1 MKTEPSETERSAVKH
16 TVLLIDD
23 HKLVR
28 AGLRALVDELPGFR
42 VVGEGDD
49 GDQVEALVA
58 LRQPDVVIMD
68 ISMARVSGIQ
78 ALAALRRHY
87 PVLPVVMLS
96 MHAGPEMVL
105 AAMRA
110 GATAYVVKE
119 AAEQELAAALGAALA
134 GDRYLS
140 PSLSGSVLASLREPQ
155 AAVQALSPRQ
165 HEVLRQLALGRSTKE
180 IAFGLDL
187 SAKTVETHR
196 AQLMQRLGIRDL
208 AGLVVYALRN
218 HIVDMDEYRR

>member
-1 MKTEPSETERSAVKH
+1 MTAERSSPEQSVADH
-16 TVLLIDD
+16 AVLLIDD

-28 AGLRALVDELPGFR
+28 AGLRALIDELPGYR

-49 GDQVEALVA
+49 GDQAESLVA
-58 LRQPDVVIMD
+58 ARQPDVVVMD
-68 ISMARVSGIQ
+68 ISMARVSGVQ
-78 ALAALRRHY
+78 ALTALRRRY
-87 PVLPVVMLS
+87 PQLPVVMLS

-119 AAEQELAAALGAALA
+119 AAEQELAAALDAAIA

-140 PSLSGSVLASLREPQ
+140 SSLSGSVLASLREPE

-165 HEVLRQLALGRSTKE
+165 REVLRQLALGRSTKE
-180 IAFGLDL
+180 IAYELDL

>member
-1 MKTEPSETERSAVKH
+1 MEK

-23 HKLVR
+23 HRLVR
-28 AGLRALVDELPGFR
+28 AGLRALIDDLPGYR

-49 GDQVEALVA
+49 GDQAEELVE
-58 LRQPDVVIMD
+58 RHRPDVVIMD
-68 ISMARVSGIQ
+68 ISMPRVSGVH
-78 ALAALRRHY
+78 AVSALRRRHAR
-87 PVLPVVMLS
+87 LPVVMLS

-119 AAEQELAAALGAALA
+119 GAEQELAAALHAASA
-134 GDRYLS
+134 GERYLS
-140 PSLSGSVLASLREPQ
+140 PSLSGSVLASLREPP
-155 AAVQALSPRQ
+155 AAAQVLSPRQ
-165 HEVLRQLALGRSTKE
+165 REVLRQLALGRSIKE
-180 IAFGLDL
+180 IAFELEL

-208 AGLVVYALRN
+208 AGLVVYALRH
-218 HIVDMDEYRR
+218 HIVDMHEYRH

>member
-1 MKTEPSETERSAVKH
+1 MSTEPFPTGRAAADH
-16 TVLLIDD
+16 AVLLIDD
-23 HKLVR
+23 HRLVR
-28 AGLRALVDELPGFR
+28 AGLRALIDELPGYR

-49 GDQVEALVA
+49 GDQVEELVA
-58 LRQPDVVIMD
+58 LRQPAVVVMD
-68 ISMARVSGIQ
+68 ISMARVSGVQ
-78 ALAALRRHY
+78 ALTALRRRHAA
-87 PVLPVVMLS
+87 LPVVMLS

-119 AAEQELAAALGAALA
+119 AAEQELAAALDAAIA

-140 PSLSGSVLASLREPQ
+140 PSLSGSVLASLREPE
-155 AAVQALSPRQ
+155 AAVQTLSPRQ
-165 HEVLRQLALGRSTKE
+165 REVLRQLALGRSTKE
-180 IAFGLDL
+180 IAFELDL

-218 HIVDMDEYRR
+218 QIVDMDEYRR

>member
-1 MKTEPSETERSAVKH
+1 MTTER

-28 AGLRALVDELPGFR
+28 AGLRALVDDLPGYR

-49 GDQVEALVA
+49 GDQVEGLIAQ
-58 LRQPDVVIMD
+58 RRPDVVIMD
-68 ISMARVSGIQ
+68 ISMARLSGIQ
-78 ALAALRRHY
+78 ALTALRKRH
-87 PVLPVVMLS
+87 PDLPVVMLS

-119 AAEQELAAALGAALA
+119 GAEQELAAALDAALA
-134 GDRYLS
+134 GERYLS
-140 PSLSGSVLASLREPQ
+140 PSLSNTVLASLREPETATQ
-155 AAVQALSPRQ
+155 TLSPRQ
-165 HEVLRQLALGRSTKE
+165 REVLRQLALGRSTKE
-180 IAFGLDL
+180 IAFELDL

-196 AQLMQRLGIRDL
+196 AQVMQRLGIRDL

-218 HIVDMDEYRR
+218 QIVDMDEYRH

>member
-1 MKTEPSETERSAVKH
+1 MTTESTATATTEAS
-16 TVLLIDD
+16 VLLIDD

-28 AGLRALVDELPGFR
+28 AGLRALVDELPGYR

-49 GDQVEALVA
+49 GDQVEGLVA
-58 LRQPDVVIMD
+58 QRQPDIVIMD
-68 ISMARVSGIQ
+68 ISMARISGVQ
-78 ALAALRRHY
+78 ALVSLRRRH
-87 PVLPVVMLS
+87 PDLPVVMLS

-119 AAEQELAAALGAALA
+119 AAEQELAAALDAAMA
-134 GDRYLS
+134 GERYLS
-140 PSLSGSVLASLREPQ
+140 PSLSGSVMASLREPES
-155 AAVQALSPRQ
+155 AVQALSPRQ
-165 HEVLRQLALGRSTKE
+165 REVLRQLALGRSTKE
-180 IAFGLDL
+180 IAFELEL

-218 HIVDMDEYRR
+218 HIVDMDEYRH